1 MKNGSANFVASYDT
15 MFFRSMM
22 DSIINPSDGIDHD
35 DKISDLINVRI
46 QSYCRCWINI
56 QEA

>member
-46 QSYCRCWINI
+46 Q
-56 QEA
+56 